1 MVCLMSSCSASVSH
15 MPKQK
20 LCGVTR
26 SDRTYTA
33 LDGRYCF
40 ILLGIAMFVVV
51 VVVVVYLLYVSHH
64 GSLVI
69 KDNAMMKVVVEQ

>member
-51 VVVVVYLLYVSHH
+51 VVVYLLYVSNMD

-69 KDNAMMKVVVEQ
+69 RTMQ